1 MTTALLLFAST
12 FVAVLALVLQS
23 LNVNGGHRVLACITS
38 LFIGAGN
45 LVLFKTL
52 PGSTDALQVAGYLL
66 GGPVA
71 VLVGMWAHPHLVLR
85 LQRLRQARPK
95 HSWWMPLDGDVER
108 RIHFPTPSTS
118 WGRFVAPD
126 WRSVPIVDRAADD
139 TEVRRFARRLLDPDD
154 LGHLAS
160 AEIRAAARTALGL
173 RPAEPRP

>member
-1 MTTALLLFAST
+1 MTTTLLLFAST

-52 PGSTDALQVAGYLL
+52 PGSTDWLQIAGYML

-71 VLVGMWAHPHLVLR
+71 VLVGMWAHPHLVVR
-85 LQRLRQARPK
+85 LKRLREPRGE
-95 HSWWMPLDGDVER
+95 SETTV
-108 RIHFPTPSTS
+108 HFLTPSAT
-118 WGRFVAPD
+118 WGHILMPD
-126 WRSVPIVDRAADD
+126 GRSVPIVDQTAID
-139 TEVRRFARRLLDPDD
+139 TEVRNFARRLLDPED

-173 RPAEPRP
+173 PPAEPRP